1 MGNIHFKILALL
13 DSGIPSGG
21 SLLDSLSSPFL
32 IALIS
37 IGLVIFIGLIYFIV
51 NRTGSSSH
59 DTGKTHRLIKSSVAS
74 GAMSKKSKRHKRRR
88 RDHRKRNLTL
98 SEAGG
103 LPPSSN
109 DVDSGQ
115 SKKTQN
121 CD

>member
-59 DTGKTHRLIKSSVAS
+59 DTGKTHRLTKSNVAS
-74 GAMSKKSKRHKRRR
+74 GVRSKKNKRHKRRR

-98 SEAGG
+98 GEAGG